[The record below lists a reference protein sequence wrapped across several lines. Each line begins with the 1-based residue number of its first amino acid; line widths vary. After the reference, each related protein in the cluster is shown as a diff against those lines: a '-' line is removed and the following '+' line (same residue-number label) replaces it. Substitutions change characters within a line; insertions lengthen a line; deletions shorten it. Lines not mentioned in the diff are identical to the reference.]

1 MSESSPC
8 DNLLS
13 LQTHTFAAHA
23 ASPLF
28 LHAGSQGSILDGRD
42 VGTVLCPNADVK
54 LFLTASAEVRARR
67 RLAELV
73 SRGMVQAG
81 DVEAQESTYRTVL
94 KAGGVGAH
102 ATPVV

>member
-1 MSESSPC
+1 M
-8 DNLLS
+8 
-13 LQTHTFAAHA
+13 
-23 ASPLF
+23 
-28 LHAGSQGSILDGRD
+28 
-42 VGTVLCPNADVK
+42 LCPNADVK